1 MIYNTILTEKPENL
15 ETLLVMGHICIKLDK
30 IDDAIDF
37 YNRVLEIDPDNANA
51 IEVLSQVRKTVRS
64 GSNDIKGARGEG
76 PCCQE

>member
-1 MIYNTILTEKPENL
+1 M

-51 IEVLSQVRKTVRS
+51 IEVLSQVRKTQQL
-64 GSNDIKGARGEG
+64 GSRQDEQDRHDRNHLE
-76 PCCQE
+76 P